1 MPAQDTTVKPGK
13 PKSGVSVE
21 PSRKPNPYQ
30 ISRGGNVRGPDP
42 TASQRATNV
51 RGPATGMPLG
61 PPTGRNIRGVQSPK
75 QIQPVTKPAVPNV
88 RPGLIEKDIVFHR
101 GGKTFIER
109 RMVRPDEGAP
119 QEGAKTV
126 ADAPSKDAPSKDAPS
141 NIEKKQ
147 GEDNHEMLDDEKH
160 VETPVEMTPEHKE
173 ELNKHVEEAKDM
185 EPGEI
190 KKIGKAKV
198 RSFGNNVFGLRVLGK
213 NIVVHGLRGLSLLVD
228 KIGSLSS
235 TGGAL
240 MIGDIRG
247 ATVQQGI
254 GAQQLERGAEQ
265 KVGEV
270 KRTSEQMKRVKEA
283 HDKID
288 AKHDA
293 AIKRIEESRKKAHE
307 NLDKQSGEVGLGER
321 LQDYL
326 GTREEFD
333 RQRAIK
339 DAYMKQK
346 RQLIADDTARK
357 VKLNKLDSMSDN
369 QVVNLAVRMSLP
381 VHDEF
386 GNMHDIKD
394 IREAVRNRAMESQR
408 KLPKEK
414 AELVID
420 NPEDLQGE
428 QGEKAKQ
435 TLMED
440 AHTIVDAGKE
450 AEEIVS
456 EMSKTQ
462 PGIPDEAKTQ
472 PDILMKPE
480 PIEEGAKTE
489 PDIIRSQESLDFDL
503 AYDKSNMNPSDVLGS
518 DTVPESAL
526 AKKIE
531 FEGKKSKAKAMEEDG
546 EKKSEKRKKEAEA
559 ESKRKETKRGP
570 YQRSQRSQDLVESLY
585 EAGKTVQDKKK
596 SHETKINVAKHREIE
611 KRKAERAEKRKSK
624 EETKTIPDI
633 LTKNE

>member
-1 MPAQDTTVKPGK
+1 
-13 PKSGVSVE
+13 
-21 PSRKPNPYQ
+21 
-30 ISRGGNVRGPDP
+30 
-42 TASQRATNV
+42 
-51 RGPATGMPLG
+51 
-61 PPTGRNIRGVQSPK
+61 
-75 QIQPVTKPAVPNV
+75 
-88 RPGLIEKDIVFHR
+88 
-101 GGKTFIER
+101 
-109 RMVRPDEGAP
+109 
-119 QEGAKTV
+119 
-126 ADAPSKDAPSKDAPS
+126 
-141 NIEKKQ
+141 
-147 GEDNHEMLDDEKH
+147 
-160 VETPVEMTPEHKE
+160 
-173 ELNKHVEEAKDM
+173 
-185 EPGEI
+185 
-190 KKIGKAKV
+190 
-198 RSFGNNVFGLRVLGK
+198 
-213 NIVVHGLRGLSLLVD
+213 
-228 KIGSLSS
+228 
-235 TGGAL
+235 
-240 MIGDIRG
+240 
-247 ATVQQGI
+247 
-254 GAQQLERGAEQ
+254 
-265 KVGEV
+265 
-270 KRTSEQMKRVKEA
+270 
-283 HDKID
+283 
-288 AKHDA
+288 
-293 AIKRIEESRKKAHE
+293 
-307 NLDKQSGEVGLGER
+307 
-321 LQDYL
+321 
-326 GTREEFD
+326 
-333 RQRAIK
+333 
-339 DAYMKQK
+339 
-346 RQLIADDTARK
+346 
-357 VKLNKLDSMSDN
+357 
-369 QVVNLAVRMSLP
+369 